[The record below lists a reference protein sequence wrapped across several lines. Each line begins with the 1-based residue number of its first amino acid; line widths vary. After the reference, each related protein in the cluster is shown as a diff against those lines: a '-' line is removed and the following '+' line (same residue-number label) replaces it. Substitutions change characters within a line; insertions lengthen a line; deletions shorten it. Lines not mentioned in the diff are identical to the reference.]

1 MLCCVG
7 TYKTL
12 CVDELTEVNEARFT
26 RSVAQCPHLCVCVVS
41 TVYAVSSLVCMVS
54 SHTPSSIL
62 CVCMVSCT
70 VSSLV
75 CMVSSHTLSSLV
87 YVCVWSVAQC
97 PHSCVCVWSVAQCTL
112 TQSCILL
119 QTCITVSYKSL
130 STTCLPSYFIIL
142 NSVSIEMSCNIE
154 SVSDFTQVYHSES
167 RHSQL
172 ARQPITHR

>member
-1 MLCCVG
+1 MRQDSQGQLHSV
-7 TYKTL
+7 
-12 CVDELTEVNEARFT
+12 LT
-26 RSVAQCPHLCVCVVS
+26 C
-41 TVYAVSSLVCMVS
+41 
-54 SHTPSSIL
+54 
-62 CVCMVSCT
+62 
-70 VSSLV
+70 
-75 CMVSSHTLSSLV
+75 
-87 YVCVWSVAQC
+87 VCVWSVQFTQC
-97 PHSCVCVWSVAQCTL
+97 PHSCVWSVPTLCPHSCMCVCGQLHSVLTRVCVWSVAQCTL